1 MLVHEMSEIDQ
12 SSAISLWE
20 KVLTSSQGFLPN
32 KGGSI
37 VQNLFSGLEFVGSD
51 NLVTNVTPFEESGD
65 ADDDSAEAI
74 VQEPNSPSAGSLASG
89 SSTVNGESITDHVS
103 INIKGNATN
112 EEQEEKVQE
121 TSPEAAREVAPQQ
134 EYLVKEE
141 ESIAQSMVNKVVDMA
156 SSTLADRSD
165 SVSVESDTDIVADTN
180 DAATDGNNEDGEGG
194 KKTKKGKTK
203 KGKKEKRTAVKQTK
217 EEKCTCGVCGK
228 ELANP
233 SNLRGT
239 FLVCHHKLMFFDIP
253 HCMLFFFFGFKAL
266 FQMLLG
272 SHYAIIA

>member
-1 MLVHEMSEIDQ
+1 MLVHEMSESDQ
-12 SSAISLWE
+12 SSAFSLWE
-20 KVLTSSQGFLPN
+20 TVLTSSQGFLPN

-51 NLVTNVTPFEESGD
+51 NPMTNVTPFEESGNG
-65 ADDDSAEAI
+65 DDDSTDTIAQEA
-74 VQEPNSPSAGSLASG
+74 ASVG
-89 SSTVNGESITDHVS
+89 LLPIQSVESDSGAVDDEIIADHVS
-103 INIKGNATN
+103 NNVKNKVTK
-112 EEQEEKVQE
+112 EEQEENVQQ
-121 TSPEAAREVAPQQ
+121 TSSKAIQEVAPEQ
-134 EYLVKEE
+134 EYIVKEE
-141 ESIAQSMVNKVVDMA
+141 ESIAQSLLKKVVDMA

-194 KKTKKGKTK
+194 KKSKKGKTK
-203 KGKKEKRTAVKQTK
+203 KAKKEKRTAIKQTK

-239 FLVCHHKLMFFDIP
+239 SMRL
-253 HCMLFFFFGFKAL
+253 LFVTT
-266 FQMLLG
+266 
-272 SHYAIIA
+272 Y